1 MRGKHFSPRAFSPI
15 PRTIPARTGYAARK
29 LLRKS
34 CIWTYP
40 LTCGANEGFWEQARL
55 GADISPLM
63 RGKPPIAVVIQPGLG
78 LTPAYAGYTSDLY
91 GKSSNPSNNPRA
103 HGVHSSRAMR
113 SSNVIRTIPAHA
125 GYTLKI
131 NDIPAKLSP
140 VSGGPDNWQPRTQ
153 ACLCPAVP
161 CRANKDSKFLK
172 IFRRSRAA
180 EH

>member
-63 RGKPPIAVVIQPGLG
+63 RGKPPIAVVIQPDLG
-78 LTPAYAGYTSDLY
+78 LIPARAGQTSTRCRHTTGPWTYPRVRGVHFMVMLNKGLAADLSPRTRVTPLSLAPSGGRIGLIPAYAGYTSDLY

-103 HGVHSSRAMR
+103 RGVHTK
-113 SSNVIRTIPAHA
+113 N
-125 GYTLKI
+125 
-131 NDIPAKLSP
+131 
-140 VSGGPDNWQPRTQ
+140 
-153 ACLCPAVP
+153 
-161 CRANKDSKFLK
+161 
-172 IFRRSRAA
+172 
-180 EH
+180 